1 MTVTKAVRGLKSI
14 IQQRKEM
21 LRELDELS
29 GKWKHDSTRQIVGVV
44 QGFLN
49 NEIGALEW
57 ILSELQNHSARK

>member
-21 LRELDELS
+21 IEELDELS
-29 GKWKHDSTRQIVGVV
+29 GKWRHDSTKQMMKVV

-49 NEIGALEW
+49 NEIGALE
-57 ILSELQNHSARK
+57 